1 MGTGV
6 LGYCTWVQVCGGTVP
21 GYRCV
26 RVLYLGTSGLGTVPG
41 YRWVKVLYLATG
53 GLGHRTCVQV
63 C

>member
-41 YRWVKVLYLATG
+41 YRCVKVLYLATD
-53 GLGHRTCVQV
+53 GLRYCTWLQV
-63 C
+63 G